1 MIRLVVAE
9 LQRIAARRLVHVT
22 VLVAVVGIALGG
34 GAAFAFSGSLSQ
46 EDYQRR
52 VEEAEVRRTAQDDE
66 IEACLRA
73 HDVVRGQEVSDDI
86 AEQCFPEEGPA
97 AVDDPRF
104 HRKRL
109 EGVLHGVTGTLAIIG
124 WALGASLVGAEF
136 SSRSMTT
143 LLTWETRRGRVFV
156 AKSVAA
162 VATMSLFALA
172 VLVLVALAM
181 WPALALHGAPLQP
194 DDPAFTSLAGDI
206 ARGVALTA
214 LASGI
219 GFAIATI
226 GRNTAIAL
234 GVGFGYIVILENIL
248 GSSLERWRQWL
259 VLGNVIVLVS
269 GNDEGGGDIPGR
281 TVVEAAVFL
290 TAVTIAMLA
299 VAAGTFR
306 ARDLA

>member
-1 MIRLVVAE
+1 MDGCSS
-9 LQRIAARRLVHVT
+9 RRP
-22 VLVAVVGIALGG
+22 
-34 GAAFAFSGSLSQ
+34 SPRS
-46 EDYQRR
+46 RR
-52 VEEAEVRRTAQDDE
+52 VA
-66 IEACLRA
+66 
-73 HDVVRGQEVSDDI
+73 
-86 AEQCFPEEGPA
+86 
-97 AVDDPRF
+97 
-104 HRKRL
+104 
-109 EGVLHGVTGTLAIIG
+109 
-124 WALGASLVGAEF
+124 
-136 SSRSMTT
+136 
-143 LLTWETRRGRVFV
+143 
-156 AKSVAA
+156 
-162 VATMSLFALA
+162 LFALA
-172 VLVLVALAM
+172 VLVLVALSM
-181 WPALALHGAPLQP
+181 WPALALQGAPRQP
-194 DDPAFTSLAGDI
+194 GEPAVTSLAGDI

-259 VLGNVIVLVS
+259 VPNNVIVLDS

-290 TAVTIAMLA
+290 TVATIAMLA